1 MATASK
7 MLSPR
12 PPAILVSNTLHLL
25 FIVAN
30 AARSTKANDLRSR
43 YQALF
48 GAAAVLAALYA
59 TVSLVGV
66 QSPGAIDEAAA
77 ARIRTLCPESDNC
90 RLHLGDILPGSW
102 DTFYEFGG
110 YINQDEVNQALGTNK
125 VHVDEPKRILVFEK
139 DNKVVKTDYAT
150 FGRERPL
157 DQELVFQEEF
167 SSRAPTWVKYPP
179 TTLFEVTFCDTEK
192 NGRLRRPGTGTY
204 FLLTPFPYRQRDAP
218 QCQAMY

>member
-1 MATASK
+1 MTEQSVATD
-7 MLSPR
+7 
-12 PPAILVSNTLHLL
+12 PPVILVPNLLHPF

-66 QSPGAIDEAAA
+66 QSPGAVDEAAA
-77 ARIRTLCPESDNC
+77 SRIRTLCPNNENC
-90 RLHLGDILPGSW
+90 RLHLNDILPGDW

-110 YINQDEVNQALGTNK
+110 YINQDEVNQALGTDK
-125 VHVDEPKRILVFEK
+125 VHIDEPKRILVFRK
-139 DNKVVKTDYAT
+139 DNKVVRTEYAT
-150 FGRERPL
+150 FGRDRPL

-179 TTLFEVTFCDTEK
+179 TALFQVTFCDTEK

-204 FLLTPFPYRQRDAP
+204 YLLTPFPYRQRDAP

>member
-1 MATASK
+1 
-7 MLSPR
+7 MLSPK

-25 FIVAN
+25 FIDAN
-30 AARSTKANDLRSR
+30 AACSTKANDLRSR
-43 YQALF
+43 YQALL

-59 TVSLVGV
+59 AVSLVGV
-66 QSPGAIDEAAA
+66 ESPGTVDEAAA
-77 ARIRTLCPESDNC
+77 RQIRSLCPDSENC

-110 YINQDEVNQALGTNK
+110 YINQDEINQALGTDK
-125 VHVDEPKRILVFEK
+125 VRVDEPNRTLVFER
-139 DNKVVKTDYAT
+139 DRNILKTAYAT
-150 FGRERPL
+150 FGRDRPL

-167 SSRAPTWVKYPP
+167 TSRAPTWVKYPP
-179 TTLFEVTFCDTEK
+179 TALFQVTFCDTEK

-204 FLLTPFPYRQRDAP
+204 FLLTPYPFRQRDAP